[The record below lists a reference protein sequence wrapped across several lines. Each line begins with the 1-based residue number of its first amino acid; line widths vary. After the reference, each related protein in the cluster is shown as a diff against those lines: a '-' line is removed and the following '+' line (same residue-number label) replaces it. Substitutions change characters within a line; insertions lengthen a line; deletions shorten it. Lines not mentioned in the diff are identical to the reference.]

1 MKAVGS
7 QIKNKVRALWADE
20 SAQGATEYILIL
32 VAVVSVAIMF
42 KERIK
47 SFMQGRLGA
56 VEQGL
61 NQFNVEG
68 G

>member
-1 MKAVGS
+1 MRKNMNAMKA
-7 QIKNKVRALWADE
+7 KVSELWADE

-32 VAVVSVAIMF
+32 VAVVSVAMLF

-47 SFMQGRLGA
+47 QFMQGRLGA

-61 NQFNVEG
+61 NQFNVE
-68 G
+68 